1 MSRPQVAGRL
11 AHAFIHSK
19 LTPLFLA
26 AAIALG
32 IAAVLL
38 LPREEEPQIIV
49 PMIDVMVSF
58 PGASAKEVETRIT
71 VPMERLLWEIPGVEY
86 IYSTSGPGSSMA
98 IVRFLVGEDEEKA
111 IVRLNQKMHANFDL
125 IPP

>member
-1 MSRPQVAGRL
+1 MSKPQIAGKL

-19 LTPLFLA
+19 LTPLFLVA
-26 AAIALG
+26 SISLG

-58 PGASAKEVETRIT
+58 PGASAK
-71 VPMERLLWEIPGVEY
+71 
-86 IYSTSGPGSSMA
+86 
-98 IVRFLVGEDEEKA
+98 
-111 IVRLNQKMHANFDL
+111 
-125 IPP
+125 